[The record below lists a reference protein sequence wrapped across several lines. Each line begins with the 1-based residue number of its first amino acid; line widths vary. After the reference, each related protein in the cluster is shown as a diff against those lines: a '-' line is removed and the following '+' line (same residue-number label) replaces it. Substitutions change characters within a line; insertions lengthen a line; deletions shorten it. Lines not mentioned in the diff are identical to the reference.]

1 MGDAMLMTLDA
12 LVQAVQGTV
21 LFSGR
26 KAQEGFSSVAID
38 SRKVT
43 EAGLFVALPGSSQ
56 DGHQYIENAFNS
68 GASIVLMQEDR
79 LEAYRNRALSA
90 AQLHDG
96 ALIVVQKTLF
106 ALQQAARAYIDQF
119 PGLLKIGITGSS
131 GKTTVKELTA
141 AIMGQEKRVIMNEG
155 NLNSETGLPLSVFS
169 VRPEHQV
176 GVFEMGMNR
185 RGEIGEL
192 AAVLRPDIALITN
205 IGTAHIGILGS
216 KDAIAEEKKAIFS
229 QFNGKQIG
237 LIPEYD
243 AYADFLQR
251 SVQGHIK
258 LYGPRTTAPFG
269 GGRNLGLDGIE
280 FIWNQK
286 SIIIPL
292 AGQHNLLNA
301 LAAAALAQE
310 AGAGA
315 DAIQRGLA
323 SVKPLFGRGEIFKGP
338 VTLIR
343 DCYNANPESTI
354 AAIEF
359 CDELEWS
366 GRRIY
371 VIGSMLELGSESELE
386 HQRVGRV
393 LAHSKADIIYLFGA
407 ETACMQD
414 LIAET
419 GTHQVWH
426 TTDMDLL
433 KSTLAES
440 LIQGDLVLLKGS
452 RGVALERLTDIVK
465 NQGVEGVS

>member
-21 LFSGR
+21 LYSGR
-26 KAQEGFSSVAID
+26 KAQAGFSSVAID

-56 DGHQYIENAFNS
+56 DGHQYIDNAFNS

-96 ALIVVQKTLF
+96 ALIVVPKTLL
-106 ALQQAARAYIDQF
+106 ALQQAARAYIDEF

-185 RGEIGEL
+185 PGEIGEL

-229 QFNGKQIG
+229 QFNGKQVG

-243 AYADFLQR
+243 AYADFLQH

-286 SIIIPL
+286 SITIPL

-315 DAIQRGLA
+315 EAIQRGLA

-386 HQRVGRV
+386 HQRVARV

-419 GTHQVWH
+419 GTHQVLH

-440 LIQGDLVLLKGS
+440 LVQGDLVLLKGS

-465 NQGVEGVS
+465 NQGV

>member
-21 LFSGR
+21 LYSGR
-26 KAQEGFSSVAID
+26 KAQAGFSSVAID

-43 EAGLFVALPGSSQ
+43 EAGLFVALPGSIQ

-96 ALIVVQKTLF
+96 ALIVVPKTLL
-106 ALQQAARAYIDQF
+106 ALQQAARAYIDEF

-185 RGEIGEL
+185 PGEIGEL

-229 QFNGKQIG
+229 QFNGKQVG

-243 AYADFLQR
+243 AYADFLQH

-286 SIIIPL
+286 SITIPL

-315 DAIQRGLA
+315 EAIQRGLA

-386 HQRVGRV
+386 HQRVARV
-393 LAHSKADIIYLFGA
+393 L
-407 ETACMQD
+407 
-414 LIAET
+414 
-419 GTHQVWH
+419 
-426 TTDMDLL
+426 
-433 KSTLAES
+433 
-440 LIQGDLVLLKGS
+440 
-452 RGVALERLTDIVK
+452 
-465 NQGVEGVS
+465 

>member
-12 LVQAVQGTV
+12 LVQAVQGKV

-26 KAQEGFSSVAID
+26 KAQAGFSSVAID

-96 ALIVVQKTLF
+96 ALIVVPKTLF

-141 AIMGQEKRVIMNEG
+141 SIMGQEKRVIMNEG

-229 QFNGKQIG
+229 QFNGKQLG

-243 AYADFLQR
+243 AYADFLQH

-280 FIWNQK
+280 FIWNHK
-286 SIIIPL
+286 NITIPL

-315 DAIQRGLA
+315 EAIQRGLA

-371 VIGSMLELGSESELE
+371 IIGSMLELGSESELE
-386 HQRVGRV
+386 HQRVARV
-393 LAHSKADIIYLFGA
+393 IAHSKADIIYLFGA

-414 LIAET
+414 IIAET

-433 KSTLAES
+433 KSALAES
-440 LIQGDLVLLKGS
+440 LVQGDLVLLKGS

-465 NQGVEGVS
+465 NQGV

>member
-21 LFSGR
+21 LYSGR
-26 KAQEGFSSVAID
+26 KAQAGFSSVAID

-56 DGHQYIENAFNS
+56 DGHQYIDNAFNS

-96 ALIVVQKTLF
+96 ALIVVPKTLL
-106 ALQQAARAYIDQF
+106 ALQQAARAYIDEF

-185 RGEIGEL
+185 PGEIGEL

-229 QFNGKQIG
+229 QFNGKQVG

-243 AYADFLQR
+243 AYADFLQH

-286 SIIIPL
+286 SITIPL

-315 DAIQRGLA
+315 EAIQRGLA

-386 HQRVGRV
+386 HQRVARV

-419 GTHQVWH
+419 GTHQVLH

-433 KSTLAES
+433 KRTLAES
-440 LIQGDLVLLKGS
+440 LVQGDLVLLKGS

-465 NQGVEGVS
+465 NQGV

>member
-21 LFSGR
+21 LYSGR
-26 KAQEGFSSVAID
+26 KAQAGFSSVAID

-56 DGHQYIENAFNS
+56 DGHQYIDNAFNS

-96 ALIVVQKTLF
+96 ALIVVPKTLL
-106 ALQQAARAYIDQF
+106 ALQQAARAYIDEF

-169 VRPEHQV
+169 VRAEHQV

-185 RGEIGEL
+185 PGEIGEL

-229 QFNGKQIG
+229 QFNGKQVG

-243 AYADFLQR
+243 AYADFLQH

-258 LYGPRTTAPFG
+258 LYGPRATAPFG

-280 FIWNQK
+280 FIWNHK
-286 SIIIPL
+286 SITIPL

-315 DAIQRGLA
+315 EAIQRGLA

-371 VIGSMLELGSESELE
+371 IIGSMLELGSESELE
-386 HQRVGRV
+386 HQRVARV

-407 ETACMQD
+407 ETACMKD
-414 LIAET
+414 LISET

-426 TTDMDLL
+426 TTDMDML

-440 LIQGDLVLLKGS
+440 LVQGDLVLLKGS

-465 NQGVEGVS
+465 NQGV